1 MLVWL
6 GFEAISPALDLRG
19 RPYQQALASEHVG
32 GFPQRE
38 AAHTAPIEHSSRAF

>member
-19 RPYQQALASEHVG
+19 RLCQQALASEHVG

-38 AAHTAPIEHSSRAF
+38 SRAYGPN